1 MLKNILLAGF
11 VIGAIV
17 GSRPVL
23 GRTASQALTPAAS
36 KVSSSYPGGFY
47 IISSVNLKNHEL
59 FLKTPTEVTELML
72 VNGQTEIL
80 NEAGGSISLADLRAG
95 NTVYVVTQPQAASEP
110 LATRIQIGPMTAQIL
125 RERYQ
130 KL

>member
-1 MLKNILLAGF
+1 MLKNILLA
-11 VIGAIV
+11 AIV
-17 GSRPVL
+17 ILATVGARPALGSSA
-23 GRTASQALTPAAS
+23 TQALSPAAS
-36 KVSSSYPGGFY
+36 KASASYAGGFY
-47 IISSVNLKNHEL
+47 IISSVNLKSREL

-80 NEAGGSISLADLRAG
+80 NEAGARISLNDLRAG
-95 NTVYVVTQPQAASEP
+95 NTVYVVTQPQAGSES

-125 RERYQ
+125 RDRYQ